1 MNALNG
7 VNEDLTTELRTS
19 PEMSSSTDLRTAQQC
34 LEDTTGDR
42 YLTTMSNDLDGI
54 FGQGLRQATI
64 TEISCGTG
72 AGKTQLAFQLAV
84 NATLPPDEGGLN
96 KNTLWIDSE
105 GEFNPRRIIQLV
117 DPSLI
122 E

>member
-1 MNALNG
+1 MSS
-7 VNEDLTTELRTS
+7 ELRS
-19 PEMSSSTDLRTAQQC
+19 AQQY
-34 LEDTTGDR
+34 LEDTTGDQ

-64 TEISCGTG
+64 TEISGETG

-84 NATLPPDEGGLN
+84 NATLPPDKGGLN

-105 GEFNPRRIIQLV
+105 GEFSSRRIIWEFHG
-117 DPSLI
+117 S
-122 E
+122 